1 MFRMMQPAIEI
12 SELSF
17 SYEEEKTI
25 LDHISFSIDQGES
38 VGLIG
43 ANGCGKST
51 LIKMIA
57 GLLPSSGTIKVS
69 GLEVCDKNI
78 AEIRKN
84 IGMLFQDSD
93 SQLFM
98 PTVYDDLAFG
108 PRNYGMDA
116 KEQEKIVCD
125 VLNKLDLIHLKNRHN
140 YKLSGGEKRMVC
152 MAVTIAMNPDIIL
165 LDEPTIALD
174 PYNRRRLINVLNELN
189 ETKLIAS
196 HDLDMILETCER
208 VILIDGTRIVA
219 DGKAEDILSNKS
231 LLEKSHLELP
241 FCMQGVRVYNK
252 V

>member
-1 MFRMMQPAIEI
+1 MMQPAIEI
-12 SELSF
+12 SKLSF
-17 SYEEEKTI
+17 SYEKEKTI
-25 LDHISFSIDQGES
+25 LDHISFSINQGES

-108 PRNYGMDA
+108 PRNYGMSA
-116 KEQEKIVCD
+116 KEQEKLVCD

-152 MAVTIAMNPDIIL
+152 MAVTIAMNPDIVL

-174 PYNRRRLINVLNELN
+174 PYNRRRLINVLNELK

-252 V
+252 T